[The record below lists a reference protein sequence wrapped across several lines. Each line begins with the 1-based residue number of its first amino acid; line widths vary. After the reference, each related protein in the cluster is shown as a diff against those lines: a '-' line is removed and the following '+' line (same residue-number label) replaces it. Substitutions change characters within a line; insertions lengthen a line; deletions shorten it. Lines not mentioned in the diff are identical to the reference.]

1 VLVLAAARIFDG
13 EVMLPLRSPALVV
26 TEDGR
31 IARVVERSELAADQP
46 VTDLGPVTLLPGL
59 LDTHTH
65 LCFDA
70 SADPVRALAALSDDQ
85 LADHIDRRAE
95 QALAAGI
102 TTLRDLGDRRFAT
115 LAAARRHRTGGPARP
130 QLACA
135 GPPLTTASGH
145 CHFLGGALID
155 PAAAP
160 LAVRHWAARGVDLIK
175 VMVTGGTMTPGSD
188 GLDLQFDEPQLREL
202 VHQAHELG
210 LQVTAHAHAASGI
223 RAAVRAGVDGLEHA
237 KFWVADGL
245 APDWQVID
253 EIAERGIAVCPTL
266 GALPGA
272 PPPPPSVAARAEQA
286 LALVGQLAAR
296 GVALIAGSDAGISP
310 AKPHDVLPHAIL
322 AMAGCG
328 MGNLAALRSATAAAA
343 DACRLPGKGRLRPGC
358 DADLLAVDGDPVAD
372 LAALLRPRA
381 VYRAGRLAWSPARSD
396 QQQPD
401 GALV

>member
-1 VLVLAAARIFDG
+1 MFDG
-13 EVMLPLRSPALVV
+13 EAMLPLRSPALQVAD
-26 TEDGR
+26 DGR
-31 IARVVERSELAADQP
+31 IAGVVERSELAADQP
-46 VTDLGPVTLLPGL
+46 VVDLGPVTLLPGL

-70 SADPVRALAALSDDQ
+70 SASPVEALAEQSDDQ
-85 LADHIDRRAE
+85 LADWIDQRAG

-102 TTLRDLGDRRFAT
+102 TTLRDLGDRDFAT
-115 LAAARRHRTGGPARP
+115 LAAARRYRTEPAARP
-130 QLACA
+130 HLVCA
-135 GPPLTTASGH
+135 GPPLTTATGH
-145 CHFLGGALID
+145 CHFLGGALPD
-155 PAAAP
+155 PDAAP
-160 LAVRHWAARGVDLIK
+160 EAVRRWAERGVDLIK

-202 VHQAHELG
+202 VRQAHRLG

-237 KFWVADGL
+237 KFWVPAGL
-245 APDWQVID
+245 EPDWQVID
-253 EIAERGIAVCPTL
+253 QIAERGIAVCPTL

-272 PPPPPSVAARAEQA
+272 PPPPPAVAARAEQA

-296 GVALIAGSDAGISP
+296 GVVLVAGSDAGISP
-310 AKPHDVLPHAIL
+310 AKPHDVLPHAIV

-328 MGNLAALRSATAAAA
+328 MGNLAALRSATSVAAE
-343 DACRLPGKGRLRPGC
+343 ACRLPGKGRLRPGC

-372 LAALLRPRA
+372 LTALLRPRA
-381 VYRAGRLAWSPARSD
+381 VYRAGSLAWSAEPAV
-396 QQQPD
+396 PD